1 MGYYSLWSVC
11 CVILAWFVSVGIC
24 GTPRSPMAVPF
35 GRNYVPTWA
44 YDHIKYLNSG
54 YDAQL
59 LLDKYTGQYW
69 VQSKGSYLFGH
80 FSMDIKMVAGDS
92 AGIVTV
98 FY

>member
-59 LLDKYTGQYW
+59 LLDKYTGTGFNPK
-69 VQSKGSYLFGH
+69 VRTCL
-80 FSMDIKMVAGDS
+80 VTS
-92 AGIVTV
+92 AWI
-98 FY
+98 